1 MTTNDPLANRF
12 GKAWA
17 EVNSIAERAFG
28 MPPAKPKAK
37 PKADTCPDCGEPM
50 GEWESETTGD
60 GYDIPHKKARGC
72 SECCGHM
79 EYRDE
84 REYRAERDESYWMD
98 RMAEK
103 RAEREERAKA
113 RAKAAD

>member
-1 MTTNDPLANRF
+1 MTTNDPLADRF

-17 EVNSIAERAFG
+17 DVNRLAERAFG
-28 MPPAKPKAK
+28 MPPAKPKPDA
-37 PKADTCPDCGEPM
+37 CPDCGEPM
-50 GEWESETTGD
+50 GEWESETTVEGR
-60 GYDIPHKKARGC
+60 DIPHKKVRGC
-72 SECCGHM
+72 SECCGYT
-79 EYRDE
+79 EQRDE

-98 RMAEK
+98 RMAER